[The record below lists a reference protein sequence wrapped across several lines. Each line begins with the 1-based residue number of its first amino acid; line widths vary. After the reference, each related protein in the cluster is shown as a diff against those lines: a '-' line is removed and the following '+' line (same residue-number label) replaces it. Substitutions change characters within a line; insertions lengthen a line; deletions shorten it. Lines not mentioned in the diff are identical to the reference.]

1 MALRWSPVERLRRVR
16 SDVWGHGWGGG
27 TSFGGP
33 SAGQGPSQK
42 TAYGFQGPAGTRNSV
57 SGNGRQGPRWRFT
70 HKIKQQKKSWLFPWK
85 LYGNWVGTSQTRPSY
100 LSHWDNLKVSSLVTW
115 SENPHPTGWQ
125 TAGQYRPG
133 DGQPQLQ
140 QYPQQHGWQR
150 GGQRLG
156 GPGSDQSTIKHLVEF
171 RTAWHVS
178 RLSKYEL
185 FGSESF
191 ISIIFWYL
199 LILYSFKLSL
209 KFPPFFG
216 SMHYCIHLLKNSSFQ
231 RFEVRE
237 SEPKEPKTSR
247 TSRLS
252 VVVRKRPMNK
262 REVHRVDFPGWF
274 WLCLVGWE
282 KRFFFSGF
290 LLGWIHLR
298 MHLIVWG
305 LVSFFSLY
313 GKTGLKYKMW
323 RLDDR
328 YSLRSKTWSC
338 AGGAFDGEVD
348 GFFWTTQST
357 GYVHWNLL
365 HPGNKAWLRGSL
377 GS

>member
-1 MALRWSPVERLRRVR
+1 M
-16 SDVWGHGWGGG
+16 
-27 TSFGGP
+27 
-33 SAGQGPSQK
+33 K
-42 TAYGFQGPAGTRNSV
+42 T
-57 SGNGRQGPRWRFT
+57 
-70 HKIKQQKKSWLFPWK
+70 
-85 LYGNWVGTSQTRPSY
+85 YGNLGGNFSNSPK
-100 LSHWDNLKVSSLVTW
+100 LPFPIEINLKVSSLVTW

-156 GPGSDQSTIKHLVEF
+156 GPGSDPSTIKQPDMCQDSQNINCLE
-171 RTAWHVS
+171 
-178 RLSKYEL
+178 

-191 ISIIFWYL
+191 ISIIFCYL

-282 KRFFFSGF
+282 KRFFFLDFCWDGYTWECTWLFEVWYHFF
-290 LLGWIHLR
+290 LCIGRLVWSIRCGDLIGTVCAARRGHVQVEHL
-298 MHLIVWG
+298 MEKWM
-305 LVSFFSLY
+305 VSFEQH
-313 GKTGLKYKMW
+313 KV
-323 RLDDR
+323 LDMFIGI
-328 YSLRSKTWSC
+328 YC
-338 AGGAFDGEVD
+338 
-348 GFFWTTQST
+348 TQEIK
-357 GYVHWNLL
+357 
-365 HPGNKAWLRGSL
+365 PD
-377 GS
+377 

>member
-1 MALRWSPVERLRRVR
+1 M
-16 SDVWGHGWGGG
+16 
-27 TSFGGP
+27 
-33 SAGQGPSQK
+33 K
-42 TAYGFQGPAGTRNSV
+42 T
-57 SGNGRQGPRWRFT
+57 
-70 HKIKQQKKSWLFPWK
+70 
-85 LYGNWVGTSQTRPSY
+85 YGNLGGNFSNSPK
-100 LSHWDNLKVSSLVTW
+100 LPFPIEINLKVSSLVTW

-156 GPGSDQSTIKHLVEF
+156 GPGSDPSTIKQPDMCQDSQNINCLE
-171 RTAWHVS
+171 
-178 RLSKYEL
+178 

-191 ISIIFWYL
+191 ISIIFCYL

-313 GKTGLKYKMW
+313 WKTGLKYKMW
-323 RLDDR
+323 RLDR

>member
-209 KFPPFFG
+209 KFPAFFG

-282 KRFFFSGF
+282 KRFFFF
-290 LLGWIHLR
+290 LDFCWDGYTWECTWLFEVWYHFFLCIGRLVWSIRCGDLMIGTVCAARRGHVQVEHL
-298 MHLIVWG
+298 MEKWM
-305 LVSFFSLY
+305 VSFEQHEV
-313 GKTGLKYKMW
+313 
-323 RLDDR
+323 LDMFIGI
-328 YSLRSKTWSC
+328 YC
-338 AGGAFDGEVD
+338 
-348 GFFWTTQST
+348 TQEIK
-357 GYVHWNLL
+357 
-365 HPGNKAWLRGSL
+365 PD
-377 GS
+377 